1 MAEIVR
7 GVQTFTRVC
16 RYDRAGRGAS
26 DCASSPRS
34 ALDMVDDLHRLLR
47 TAEVSGPYVLVGH
60 SFGGLLMR
68 LYAHRYGGDV
78 VGLVLVDSMHDDQF
92 DVFGK
97 MFPPPTPSDPLALR
111 ETRAF
116 WTGGWRN
123 AESTAERI
131 DFVSSIGQA
140 RQVVSLGDIP
150 VHVITAGT
158 FLNQPLVPAARRGD
172 LQRRWEDLQKQFL
185 HCHRGPPIRSCR
197 GAGTSCSGRL
207 RRS

>member
-1 MAEIVR
+1 MNVLASDHASIATAIHPDPAAQMIDIGDRRIAFASRGQGSPTVVLETGLGAESGEWAAIVR

-78 VGLVLVDSMHDDQF
+78 VGLVLV
-92 DVFGK
+92 
-97 MFPPPTPSDPLALR
+97 
-111 ETRAF
+111 TRCTTISSTSSGRCF
-116 WTGGWRN
+116 RHRRLPIRWRC
-123 AESTAERI
+123 
-131 DFVSSIGQA
+131 
-140 RQVVSLGDIP
+140 
-150 VHVITAGT
+150 
-158 FLNQPLVPAARRGD
+158 ARRVRFG
-172 LQRRWEDLQKQFL
+172 LEGGATRSPLL
-185 HCHRGPPIRSCR
+185 NASTSCR
-197 GAGTSCSGRL
+197 VSA
-207 RRS
+207 RRVRSSLSATFRSM